1 VVGAVACAGVRG
13 CWLQQTGRGPG
24 APLRPAQVARA
35 EEVGRLFTM
44 FLTHPALALCL
55 LLGHTEPEPQ
65 LLSQLQARPGP
76 PGPPVHKLC

>member
-1 VVGAVACAGVRG
+1 
-13 CWLQQTGRGPG
+13 
-24 APLRPAQVARA
+24 VARA